1 MSSSKALAVLPLAI
15 ALVAALAGC
24 TAESAPQAAPT
35 AEATETPT
43 AEPTQAAPNDFVFTM
58 PTDCASMLPQSRIDE
73 FAAEGIVLLGGPGG
87 RYGSDY
93 LVDATPEE
101 QAGGISCIWGFSD
114 SEVSSFTISVAPLSG
129 ATRPAVVASFT
140 EQGLNEQTTEDA
152 VAYGVQGDR
161 TLDPAIMNVLR
172 GESWI
177 SVIATIGG
185 LDSYTRAVEIS
196 GEVYEQVYSV
206 R

>member
-15 ALVAALAGC
+15 ALVAVLAGC
-24 TAESAPQAAPT
+24 TADEAPQAAPT
-35 AEATETPT
+35 AETTETPT
-43 AEPTQAAPNDFVFTM
+43 AEPTAAPSNFTFTM
-58 PTDCASMLPQSRIDE
+58 PTDCASILPESRVDE

-87 RYGSDY
+87 RYGNDY

-114 SEVSSFTISVAPLSG
+114 TEVSSFTISVAPLSG
-129 ATRPAVVASFT
+129 ATRPAVVASFA
-140 EQGLNEQTTEDA
+140 EQGLNEETTDDA

-196 GEVYEQVYSV
+196 GEVYEHVYSAN
-206 R
+206 